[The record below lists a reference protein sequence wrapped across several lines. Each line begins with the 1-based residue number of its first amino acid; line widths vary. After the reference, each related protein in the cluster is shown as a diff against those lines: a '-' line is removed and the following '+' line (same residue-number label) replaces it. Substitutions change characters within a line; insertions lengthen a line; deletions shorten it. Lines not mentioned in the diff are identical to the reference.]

1 MVDWKGLYNWTMK
14 YTDGTKPS
22 NFKAMSKE
30 DMEFIENALESV
42 VLNEMKEIWKIL
54 DICKTPEGDSEQ
66 EINERYEL
74 LEKMS
79 EYIDGLENANNIV
92 RGKRF
97 NEIINHFFES
107 KHKKIKIEYARIIT
121 QMAQNEPFVQKAAL
135 DLGIFNYLKD
145 LNEEKDPELMS
156 AYIYLLTGLLYGDEI
171 STRKFFVENCDGI
184 KLLFNTLVKEINSTK
199 NTKRL
204 LNIYSELTKE
214 TDEKLIKG
222 GNDLRKYIFNEI
234 KEIQLHHKFIN
245 MLNDYSYKNNSDCDI
260 VHIIFSIICNL
271 TELYMDNINEVFD
284 QIKKMNKILNECKLD
299 EETKQN
305 EKNYLINVIKDIN
318 EKIKILKEKDTNEK
332 KDDDNIVESKKIGN
346 KDSMMIKLKK

>member
-1 MVDWKGLYNWTMK
+1 MTQN
-14 YTDGTKPS
+14 
-22 NFKAMSKE
+22 
-30 DMEFIENALESV
+30 
-42 VLNEMKEIWKIL
+42 
-54 DICKTPEGDSEQ
+54 DS
-66 EINERYEL
+66 Y
-74 LEKMS
+74 
-79 EYIDGLENANNIV
+79 
-92 RGKRF
+92 
-97 NEIINHFFES
+97 
-107 KHKKIKIEYARIIT
+107 
-121 QMAQNEPFVQKAAL
+121 VQKAAL
-135 DLGIFNYLKD
+135 ELGIFNYLNN
-145 LNEEKDPELMS
+145 LNEEKDPELLN

-171 STRKFFVENCDGI
+171 STRKYFVENCDGI
-184 KLLFNTLVKEINSTK
+184 KLLFNTLVKEIKSTK

-214 TDEKLIKG
+214 TDENLVKG